1 MIKNEKR
8 VLNLYKKFSSGK
20 DSRWTFG
27 NSILYK
33 MCKDNPKHTD
43 PDVIVG
49 KIWLIGRSYAAAIER
64 RKDANQETDN
74 FYFDIVAP
82 NMKRIGIKLDKKIST
97 LSKSSSSD
105 IENLLTTHKFLT
117 DEFNKISH
125 LQKRSLASKYLH
137 FHCPEKVF
145 IYDSRANN
153 AINKLVVRPYK
164 SAHNNLSP
172 SEYDKEYGK
181 FVCKVLEL
189 KHFLETE
196 LKKHLSPRDIDNF
209 LLSGV
214 I

>member
-137 FHCPEKVF
+137 FHCPKKVF

-164 SAHNNLSP
+164 SVLNNLSP
-172 SEYDKEYGK
+172 LEYDKEYGK

-196 LKKHLSPRDIDNF
+196 LKKRLSPRDIDNF
-209 LLSGV
+209 LLSE
-214 I
+214 II